1 MSTSSIIFGEPQ
13 LAASAQPQ
21 TLVELLQLRALD
33 QPEKVIY
40 TFLADGEQEAITLTL
55 SELDQRARAISA
67 WLKPLVATGERVL
80 LLYPPGLE
88 FIEAFFACLYAG
100 AVAVPAYPP
109 RRNRSLLRLQ
119 AIVADAQAAVALT
132 TASVLA
138 RID

>member
-67 WLKPLVATGERVL
+67 WLKPLGGTGRAGVALV
-80 LLYPPGLE
+80 PPGRG
-88 FIEAFFACLYAG
+88 FHRAFFRLSVRGGGAG
-100 AVAVPAYPP
+100 AGLPPAP
-109 RRNRSLLRLQ
+109 Q
-119 AIVADAQAAVALT
+119 
-132 TASVLA
+132 
-138 RID
+138 